1 MRKMR
6 EIDGYITLEASLIVP
21 VICFLLVLLF
31 SFFFYIMDMGI
42 FSGNVKESGLYS
54 DNQKYGTDLM
64 RDRRDLERKFMMGR
78 ISSFSVSET
87 KEKRKIKV
95 QAEIGVPV
103 AGSVEFFGLRLFKI
117 TEQQEFMLPKETE
130 KIRRWSLIE

>member
-31 SFFFYIMDMGI
+31 SFFFYIMVLGI
-42 FSGNVKESGLYS
+42 VSGTVKEAGLYS
-54 DNQKYGTDLM
+54 EKQKYGTDL
-64 RDRRDLERKFMMGR
+64 RRDLERKIMMGR

>member
-6 EIDGYITLEASLIVP
+6 EIDGYMTLEASLIVP

-31 SFFFYIMDMGI
+31 SFFFYIMDLGI
-42 FSGNVKESGLYS
+42 VSGTVKEAGLYS
-54 DNQKYGTDLM
+54 EKQKYGTDL
-64 RDRRDLERKFMMGR
+64 RRDLE
-78 ISSFSVSET
+78 
-87 KEKRKIKV
+87 RKIKV

>member
-6 EIDGYITLEASLIVP
+6 EIDGYMTLEASLIIP
-21 VICFLLVLLF
+21 VLCFLLVLLF
-31 SFFFYIMDMGI
+31 SFFFYIMDLGI
-42 FSGNVKESGLYS
+42 VSGLVKEA
-54 DNQKYGTDLM
+54 DKNQETDL
-64 RDRRDLERKFMMGR
+64 RRDLERR
-78 ISSFSVSET
+78 IVLGKVSSVSVSET

-95 QAEIGVPV
+95 QAEIGVPA
-103 AGSVEFFGLRLFKI
+103 AGSVEIFGLRLFKI

>member
-6 EIDGYITLEASLIVP
+6 EIDGYMTLEASLIIP
-21 VICFLLVLLF
+21 VLCFLLVLLF
-31 SFFFYIMDMGI
+31 SFFFYIMDQGI
-42 FSGNVKESGLYS
+42 VSGLVKEAGLHTE
-54 DNQKYGTDLM
+54 DKNQETDL
-64 RDRRDLERKFMMGR
+64 RRDLERR
-78 ISSFSVSET
+78 IVLGKVSSVSVSET

-95 QAEIGVPV
+95 QAEIGVPA
-103 AGSVEFFGLRLFKI
+103 AGSVEIFGLRLFKI